1 MLGKMTPMGDAGMQP
16 KTDLGDEAESS
27 RVGQAPPV
35 ALTIAGFDPSSG
47 AGVTADLK
55 VFAAHGLFGVSAI
68 TSLTVQST
76 MGVAAVQPIKGGFLA
91 QTLEQLWADLPAA
104 GVKIGML
111 GSEEAVRVVAEFLR
125 GIESRNVLRKRIPI
139 VLDPVLRSS
148 SGHELLPAEALETL
162 QTELLPLVDSLAG
175 WVTPNWAELGVLA
188 GCTVGNLDEVQA
200 AAEALGRRYPGLHV
214 LATGGEAAE
223 PAAESIDLLRM
234 PDGNMLEFAGERIKT
249 RSTHGTGCAFSSAI
263 LARLVLGDRPAEAVA
278 GAKAYVTEAL
288 RSAPGLGHR
297 RGPLNLLWPLRR

>member
-1 MLGKMTPMGDAGMQP
+1 MQP

-27 RVGQAPPV
+27 RVGQTPPV

-76 MGVAAVQPIKGGFLA
+76 MGVAAVEPIKGEFLA
-91 QTLEQLWADLPAA
+91 RTLEHLWADLPAA

-125 GIESRNVLRKRIPI
+125 GIESENAANGTPV

-148 SGHELLPAEALETL
+148 SGHELLPAAALEAL
-162 QTELLPLVDSLAG
+162 QTELLPFVESSAG
-175 WVTPNWAELGVLA
+175 WVTPNWAELGLLA
-188 GCTVGNLDEVQA
+188 GWTVGNLDEARA

-214 LATGGEAAE
+214 LASGGDAAE

-234 PDGNMLEFAGERIKT
+234 PDGNMLKFAGERIKT

-278 GAKAYVTEAL
+278 GAKAYVVEAL
-288 RSAPGLGHR
+288 RSAPGLGHG